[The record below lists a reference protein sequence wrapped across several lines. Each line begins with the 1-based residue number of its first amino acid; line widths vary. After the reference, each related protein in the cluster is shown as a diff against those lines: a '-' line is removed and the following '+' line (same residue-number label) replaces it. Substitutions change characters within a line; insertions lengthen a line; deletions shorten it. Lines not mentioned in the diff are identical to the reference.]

1 MSLATRQGGSAL
13 SQLNVTKANIHDGLQ
28 LAPNLWNIL
37 EEVSGFFD
45 SHIKHFSNILAPY
58 MLLRGF
64 QSYTVCHGKLRKARK
79 HQVKVHFNLDDPVAF
94 TVLTATTLNVETKAA
109 FL

>member
-1 MSLATRQGGSAL
+1 M

-45 SHIKHFSNILAPY
+45 SHIKHFSNILALICY
-58 MLLRGF
+58 FEGF
-64 QSYTVCHGKLRKARK
+64 RVIPFAMANFAR
-79 HQVKVHFNLDDPVAF
+79 HVNIR
-94 TVLTATTLNVETKAA
+94 
-109 FL
+109 